1 MKNITLVT
9 IALLLAC
16 FALPAAQLSNTTLSA
31 AITATQ
37 PYVTLASL
45 TGVNGPGQPV
55 SQGSIGT
62 PSGAAWTIL
71 YVDGEAMRV
80 TVAPATGQPVLVE
93 RGFQSPAVA
102 HASGALVWIATPQQL
117 VWESSG
123 LPSGTCNSATAVNP
137 TINVHLN
144 QYAECLGGSW
154 VTGSGTATAYRL
166 NFPTIGAVAYT
177 GLDTNGTAVGSTT
190 VYCTEVDLPG
200 SKLITGIGLLNGT
213 TVTGNKRYVILYDSA
228 GNALA
233 NSALAGQASVTASV
247 FENYAFTSKLY
258 AVGPAQYFGCL
269 QDNSTGS
276 TTVRMVDTGIDD
288 NILTVG
294 QTGATF
300 GTVPALTVPTS
311 FHTGT
316 GPYLYVY

>member
-1 MKNITLVT
+1 M
-9 IALLLAC
+9 
-16 FALPAAQLSNTTLSA
+16 
-31 AITATQ
+31 
-37 PYVTLASL
+37 
-45 TGVNGPGQPV
+45 
-55 SQGSIGT
+55 
-62 PSGAAWTIL
+62 
-71 YVDGEAMRV
+71 
-80 TVAPATGQPVLVE
+80 
-93 RGFQSPAVA
+93 
-102 HASGALVWIATPQQL
+102 
-117 VWESSG
+117 
-123 LPSGTCNSATAVNP
+123 
-137 TINVHLN
+137 
-144 QYAECLGGSW
+144 
-154 VTGSGTATAYRL
+154 
-166 NFPTIGAVAYT
+166 
-177 GLDTNGTAVGSTT
+177 
-190 VYCTEVDLPG
+190 
-200 SKLITGIGLLNGT
+200 
-213 TVTGNKRYVILYDSA
+213 ILYDSA